1 MSKLIVLKEH
11 LNTLKKYLN
20 RFKIYLAAKKRKGI
34 NNNRYFVI
42 IIVSLMSIVLL
53 LLSNLILSTVFK
65 MLKSLTLKSLK
76 PISIGFRDLFDFQ
89 FKYRMYYLVV
99 FFIIAV
105 TDIKII
111 YTLKTSFKPINKGQK
126 GTSEF
131 TTLKEL
137 KEQYKAVPEKTE
149 VYKGGGGVVIS
160 HYGDKVF
167 IDDSPV
173 NNLIIGTTR
182 SGKGETFVFP
192 TIDVYSRAEE
202 KPSMIINDPKGELI
216 AASYDTLKKRGY
228 DVKILNLL
236 QPDRGMSYNPL
247 QLIIDAYK
255 KKDYSTAQL
264 LCNTLTFSLYN
275 DPSSKD
281 KFWQISA
288 QSLVNALILAIT
300 KDCIESNHEEKITL
314 YTVANFL
321 SEMGSKVDEEGNNE
335 LDEFFQKRDAFDIA
349 KMQYATSN
357 FTKGVTRGGIFSTAM
372 SKLQIFTFED
382 LAKMTSKNSYDLE
395 DTGFGERPV
404 AIFMVTPDYDISNH
418 VLASI
423 FVRQA
428 YFVLSKKA
436 SLSKS
441 GKCER
446 EVVYLLDEFGN
457 MPPIENF
464 ANIITVCL
472 GRNMRFNLVIQAYSQ
487 LKRLYGDDEG
497 TIIGNC
503 GNQIYILT
511 IDLDTA
517 ERFSKLVG
525 NKTLV
530 NYSRNGRGTSLDKA
544 LTESVDGRALLD
556 PNELMS
562 LTEGESVV
570 VRVIKRKDKKGNRI
584 KPKPIY
590 NTEKTA
596 LKFRYEYLQDQFN
609 TDRSIEDLN
618 IVSGHKDVDLKK
630 LIFGAKEKNELTEQD
645 RLLVQEIISKY
656 EDLQDIYIISSSEEE
671 IYQVLTECK
680 SYFSNEDKKDL
691 EKILERSF

>member
-1 MSKLIVLKEH
+1 MSKLIAV
-11 LNTLKKYLN
+11 KKYLN

-34 NNNRYFVI
+34 NNNKYFVI
-42 IIVSLMSIVLL
+42 IIVSLVSVVLL

-65 MLKSLTLKSLK
+65 MLKSLSVKSLK
-76 PISIGFRDLFDFQ
+76 PIDVGFKDLFNFQ
-89 FKYRMYYLVV
+89 FRYKAYYLVV
-99 FFIIAV
+99 FFITAV
-105 TDIKII
+105 TDIKVI
-111 YTLKTSFKPINKGQK
+111 YTLKTSFKTINRGQK

-149 VYKGGGGVVIS
+149 TYEGHGGVVIS
-160 HYGDKVF
+160 HYEDKLF

-202 KPSMIINDPKGELI
+202 KPSMIINDPKNELA
-216 AASYDTLKKRGY
+216 AASYDTLEKRGY

-236 QPDRGMSYNPL
+236 EPENGMSYNPL

-255 KKDYSTAQL
+255 NRDYSTAQM

-275 DPSSKD
+275 DPTSKD
-281 KFWQISA
+281 KFWQLSA

-300 KDCIESNHEEKITL
+300 KDCIEGKQEEKITL

-335 LDEFFQKRDAFDIA
+335 LDNFFLRRDSSDIA

-382 LAKMTSKNSYDLE
+382 LAKMTSKNSYNLE
-395 DTGFGERPV
+395 DIGFGEKPV
-404 AIFMVTPDYDISNH
+404 AIFMITPDYDGSCH
-418 VLASI
+418 VLTSI
-423 FVRQA
+423 FVRQI
-428 YFVLSKKA
+428 YFVLSKRA
-436 SLSKS
+436 SVSKG

-446 EVVYLLDEFGN
+446 EVVFMLDEFGN

-464 ANIITVCL
+464 SSIITVCL
-472 GRNMRFNLVIQAYSQ
+472 GRNMRFNLVIQAYAQ
-487 LKRLYGDDEG
+487 LKKLYGDDES

-511 IDLDTA
+511 IDLNTA

-530 NYSRNGRGTSLDKA
+530 NYSRNGKGTSLDKS
-544 LTESVDGRALLD
+544 LTESVDSRSLLD

-570 VRVIKRKDKKGNRI
+570 VRVIKRKDKQGNRI

-590 NTEKTA
+590 NTGKTA
-596 LKFRYEYLQDQFN
+596 LKFRYEYLQNEFD
-609 TDRSIEDLN
+609 TSKSIEDLN
-618 IVSGHKDVDLKK
+618 IVSGHKYVDLRK
-630 LIFGAKEKNELTEQD
+630 LIFGLTEKKELTEQE

-656 EDLQDIYIISSSEEE
+656 EDLQDIYIVSSDEKE
-671 IYQVLTECK
+671 IYQVLTEFK
-680 SYFSNEDKKDL
+680 SYFSNEDKKGL